1 MQKKRVVHPIEDYV
15 GNEIPKVILRGLQGD
30 FEGVASVCFE
40 YLKTA
45 AKRQSGVAHNSLTTD
60 TFTPLQITVNGI

>member
-15 GNEIPKVILRGLQGD
+15 GNEIFQGD

-45 AKRQSGVAHNSLTTD
+45 AKRQSGVAHDSLTTD
-60 TFTPLQITVNGI
+60 TFTPLQITVNEI